1 MSALELST
9 NLGDTKSSVSV
20 LHASVPV
27 TSVIAAGCDIAHTPY
42 HSCAFITSECI
53 DNMGTGEMRTEQA
66 TILQDKEMH
75 CFDPLRGNVEVLA
88 VC

>member
-20 LHASVPV
+20 LHASVHF
-27 TSVIAAGCDIAHTPY
+27 TSVIAAGCNITHTPY

-53 DNMGTGEMRTEQA
+53 DNMGTGEMSTEQA

-75 CFDPLRGNVEVLA
+75 DSTH
-88 VC
+88 